1 MEGRFSDGH
10 RATAG
15 PGRGQLMESD
25 ATYYSRRA
33 VEERAAALVATNIRV
48 QDRHLELA
56 QAYEYRVREMAKLE
70 RRSVFTW

>member
-1 MEGRFSDGH
+1 
-10 RATAG
+10 
-15 PGRGQLMESD
+15 MESD
-25 ATYYSRRA
+25 STYYSRRA
-33 VEERAAALVATNIRV
+33 AEERAAALEATNIRV